1 MPTRQGIMDDQEKD
15 ELMFDEFGNLLNDD
29 SGSSSDSESDM
40 SLDHESTENTTST
53 AIVKSEES
61 NTNLS
66 LSKTFDPSVET
77 IIASV
82 DTKSLNE
89 PIVEPNVEK
98 KFLIEERNLP
108 HTDYSKEYMWRLTFL
123 PERVRN
129 VALCGNL
136 HAGKTSL
143 LDMLVEQTHTFD
155 NNDKRDKEKPLRYT
169 DNHILEIKK
178 GISIKSSVMSMLLP
192 DMKDSSTVVNFIDTP
207 GHSNFCDEI
216 MVGARLADI
225 IILCVDVVESVTKT
239 VELVIEAALKMK
251 TKIVL
256 MITKIDRLL
265 LELRLPTL
273 DAYYKIRRTI
283 EQVNETIT
291 NICQSLDLNP
301 NDENVRLSPELDNVC
316 FSSSVFNLVFNL
328 KSFTQKYIEQNNLSK
343 NVEVTVDSFSTKL
356 WGDIYYENRKF
367 FVKPKDPLACA
378 NSRTFIKFILEPIY
392 KLATVSLTLDAP
404 DRKEFTEQHMK
415 LRMKNYTY
423 KLDSKPFLKHIFTE
437 FFGSPSKPLL
447 SALKNTV
454 SPKEN
459 SDSKLEYLFTG
470 PKNSDVAHYVHDC
483 SPSNPLV
490 ANVVKLVDTHDSEHF
505 YALVRVFS
513 GTLKCEDT
521 VRLLDE
527 SNSSLG
533 SDSFK
538 MQKISKC
545 YMWCGRYRV
554 EVTELRAGS
563 IGLISGPAIDQF
575 IVKTATIY
583 DKRIDPSSN
592 FTFKQLEQTIP
603 PVFKVALQ
611 AYNPKELNKFLD
623 ALKKLN
629 RSYIGC
635 EVSVEDNGEHSIL
648 GYGELYMDCLL
659 HDLRILYGGIDI
671 KVSDPMVRFNE
682 TTDELSKIKLTTKSN
697 NGKNS
702 ISIIAEPLAPE
713 IANDIRRG
721 ILSLRNDPP
730 RQFAKKLR
738 DKYKWDSLAARS
750 VWSFG
755 PADTGTSI
763 LCDDTLPEEV
773 DKDLLKSYKSPIV
786 KGFQWAVKEG
796 PLCDDVVSEV
806 KFTIIDVQLAPELAD
821 RNDAQIIQMVR
832 KACHAALLI
841 GAPKLLEPIYQIES
855 ICHVDALG
863 ALDLLLER
871 RRGFVI
877 GKERIEGSLL
887 WKVNGIVPVIESVG
901 LEVDLRLSTRGLAY
915 PQMIFSRWD
924 RVPGNPLDDT
934 VFIPLLKRVPLSS
947 TARDFM
953 MKTRRRKGLK
963 EDVSLQN
970 YVDRDTWNM
979 LMEIGAM

>member
-1 MPTRQGIMDDQEKD
+1 
-15 ELMFDEFGNLLNDD
+15 
-29 SGSSSDSESDM
+29 
-40 SLDHESTENTTST
+40 
-53 AIVKSEES
+53 
-61 NTNLS
+61 
-66 LSKTFDPSVET
+66 
-77 IIASV
+77 
-82 DTKSLNE
+82 
-89 PIVEPNVEK
+89 
-98 KFLIEERNLP
+98 
-108 HTDYSKEYMWRLTFL
+108 
-123 PERVRN
+123 
-129 VALCGNL
+129 
-136 HAGKTSL
+136 
-143 LDMLVEQTHTFD
+143 
-155 NNDKRDKEKPLRYT
+155 
-169 DNHILEIKK
+169 
-178 GISIKSSVMSMLLP
+178 
-192 DMKDSSTVVNFIDTP
+192 
-207 GHSNFCDEI
+207 
-216 MVGARLADI
+216 
-225 IILCVDVVESVTKT
+225 
-239 VELVIEAALKMK
+239 
-251 TKIVL
+251 
-256 MITKIDRLL
+256 
-265 LELRLPTL
+265 
-273 DAYYKIRRTI
+273 
-283 EQVNETIT
+283 
-291 NICQSLDLNP
+291 
-301 NDENVRLSPELDNVC
+301 
-316 FSSSVFNLVFNL
+316 
-328 KSFTQKYIEQNNLSK
+328 
-343 NVEVTVDSFSTKL
+343 
-356 WGDIYYENRKF
+356 
-367 FVKPKDPLACA
+367 
-378 NSRTFIKFILEPIY
+378 
-392 KLATVSLTLDAP
+392 
-404 DRKEFTEQHMK
+404 
-415 LRMKNYTY
+415 
-423 KLDSKPFLKHIFTE
+423 
-437 FFGSPSKPLL
+437 
-447 SALKNTV
+447 
-454 SPKEN
+454 
-459 SDSKLEYLFTG
+459 
-470 PKNSDVAHYVHDC
+470 
-483 SPSNPLV
+483 
-490 ANVVKLVDTHDSEHF
+490 
-505 YALVRVFS
+505 
-513 GTLKCEDT
+513 
-521 VRLLDE
+521 
-527 SNSSLG
+527 
-533 SDSFK
+533 
-538 MQKISKC
+538 
-545 YMWCGRYRV
+545 MWCGRYRV

-924 RVPGNPLDDT
+924 LVPGNPLDDT